1 MKKHGKNNKNN
12 CLRIFLLKLYC
23 KHILSM
29 VYLISLQK
37 NSIDFK
43 KATSIFIERKI
54 KNDVDNN
61 KSACYINKVAS
72 GRQAN

>member
-1 MKKHGKNNKNN
+1 
-12 CLRIFLLKLYC
+12 
-23 KHILSM
+23 M

-37 NSIDFK
+37 NNIDFK

-54 KNDVDNN
+54 KNGVDNN
-61 KSACYINKVAS
+61 KSTCYINKVAS